1 MPEIERLTLP
11 PISAASWLRYQN
23 LVNATLN
30 AMRHGV
36 FPNIAAALIAYDVL
50 DNSLTSNDGGGY
62 EDNDQS
68 DLAEYHP
75 KSIALV
81 APAINGLIQHMQ
93 AIEAIAQS
101 VDAGFI
107 ADGRAPLFGV
117 RMPEEQPA

>member
-11 PISAASWLRYQN
+11 PVSAASWSIYQE
-23 LVNATLN
+23 LVNKTLN
-30 AMRHGV
+30 AMRNGV
-36 FPNIAAALIAYDVL
+36 LPNIAAALIAYDVL
-50 DNSLTSNDGGGY
+50 DNSLTAEDGGGY
-62 EDNDQS
+62 EDDDQV

-81 APAINGLIQHMQ
+81 APAIAGLIQYMQ
-93 AIEAIAQS
+93 AIEAIAQQ

-117 RMPEEQPA
+117 RMPEEPTE